1 MKKFLILCAAVA
13 ALGLV
18 AVTAPANAATHKA
31 QAVTDGQAVQIDL
44 SARRRHRRHVYRYY
58 RPRYRLRH
66 YYGAPYY
73 YAYRYYYVPRF
84 YRYYY
89 PYRYY
94 YYRRPTI
101 YFGFSF

>member
-1 MKKFLILCAAVA
+1 MKKFLILSAAVA

-18 AVTAPANAATHKA
+18 AVTAPANAATRKA
-31 QAVTDGQAVQIDL
+31 QAVTAGQAVQIDL

-58 RPRYRLRH
+58 RPRYRY
-66 YYGAPYY
+66 YYGRPRY
-73 YAYRYYYVPRF
+73 YAYRNYYVPRF
-84 YRYYY
+84 YRYRYYY